1 MKSFKILLLWFLVIK
16 LLTLPVFAGNN
27 DSLPSNP
34 YKGSGKETDLW
45 NYSSAF
51 EGIRISIYF
60 APGDNLMDVE
70 KAFETGEGVWLIG
83 KKMDITKTG
92 PRFYVE
98 AFTDYSV
105 YDYMNRAERYT
116 VIKTKEDTPYD
127 YKDWK
132 MSFVNTMPPV
142 FNVTADMW
150 DKWKE
155 MWDNWFE
162 SPVNGKNTYKNI
174 PQIAELV
181 GASISADDF
190 KKGIYNYRGELFK
203 GQYRIFLSR

>member
-70 KAFETGEGVWLIG
+70 KAFETGEGVIHIG
-83 KKMDITKTG
+83 KKVDITSTG
-92 PRFYVE
+92 PRHYVE
-98 AFTDYSV
+98 AYTDNSI
-105 YDYMNRAERYT
+105 YDYMNREKSYHT
-116 VIKTKEDTPYD
+116 TMTTEKTPYNYMD
-127 YKDWK
+127 SVKK
-132 MSFVNTMPPV
+132 AFVKTMPPV
-142 FNVTADMW
+142 FNATQDM
-150 DKWKE
+150 
-155 MWDNWFE
+155 
-162 SPVNGKNTYKNI
+162 
-174 PQIAELV
+174 
-181 GASISADDF
+181 
-190 KKGIYNYRGELFK
+190 
-203 GQYRIFLSR
+203 